1 MFSEQESRIVKVTL
15 DIIGNF
21 YVDLDT
27 YTKSSRFGGI
37 LSSILQAIRH
47 AVAPTSCS
55 SSFVTKT

>member
-1 MFSEQESRIVKVTL
+1 MHINNKVIL
-15 DIIGNF
+15 DTIRNF
-21 YVDLDT
+21 YIDLDT
-27 YTKSSRFGGI
+27 YTKSSRLGGI